1 MRSADPVR
9 SFQEFRAVSEVQPI
23 PEGSHG
29 LIPHLVVADGARA
42 LEFYKRAFGAEVVAL
57 THAPDGKKI
66 MHAELR
72 MGESAFY
79 VCDDFLEWGGR
90 PRTPA
95 ALGGTA
101 VTLHSYVL
109 DTDAAIE
116 RALSAGA
123 RVRIPAQDMFWGDR
137 YGVVTD
143 PFGHEW
149 SFATRQRDVPRE
161 EVERGASEALAGE
174 AGGK

>member
-1 MRSADPVR
+1 M
-9 SFQEFRAVSEVQPI
+9 SEVQPV

-42 LEFYKRAFGAEVVAL
+42 LDFYRRAFGAEVVAL
-57 THAPDGKKI
+57 THAPDGKKV

-72 MGESAFY
+72 IGTSPFY
-79 VCDDFLEWGGR
+79 ICDDFPEWGGR

-101 VTLHSYVL
+101 VTLHTYVV
-109 DTDAAIE
+109 DTDAASE

-149 SFATRQRDVPRE
+149 SFATRQRDVPRA
-161 EVERGASEALAGE
+161 EVERGASEAFAGE
-174 AGGK
+174 TGGK

>member
-1 MRSADPVR
+1 M
-9 SFQEFRAVSEVQPI
+9 SEIQPI
-23 PEGSHG
+23 PEGSQG
-29 LIPHLVVADGARA
+29 LIPHLVVGDGARA
-42 LEFYKRAFGAEVVAL
+42 LDFYRRAFGAEVVVV
-57 THAPDGKKI
+57 THAPDGEKV

-72 MGESAFY
+72 IGGRPFFI
-79 VCDDFLEWGGR
+79 CDDFPEWGGR

-101 VTLHSYVL
+101 VTLHLYVL

-123 RVRIPAQDMFWGDR
+123 RVRIPPQDMFWGDR

-161 EVERGASEALAGE
+161 ELERGASQALAGNPS
-174 AGGK
+174 GQ